1 MRNKQTKRGIFMSV
15 TVTMN
20 AKPYE
25 VADEHL
31 EMSLL
36 RYLREVLGLTG
47 AKCGCDRG
55 QCGSCNVLI
64 DGECRRSCLF
74 KMKKLDGKDI
84 LTVEGLADGDK
95 LHPIQE
101 SFIVEGVMQCGFC
114 TPGQI
119 MAVAGLLRKTLTPT
133 REEIDKAFKGV
144 LCRCGS
150 YPRVIKAIHR
160 AAAIMRGD
168 EWTDEKR
175 VFDDVIGSSYPMV
188 DAVGKVTGSLKYV
201 DDYYVPGMLCGKVVW
216 SEEPSAQLLGID
228 ASEAL
233 AVPGVVRVITHAD
246 CPDLYY
252 GPLTMDAPVLCG
264 GRIRSRAEPLALV
277 LAETQE
283 IANAAAKL
291 VKIDY
296 EILPAVFSPH
306 EALAPGAP
314 SVTTDYAKHGIPI
327 AGHSAPESDG
337 NVTLKLHLGKGDVE
351 KAFAEAAVIVD
362 EEYSSQR
369 IEHGYIEPECSITVP
384 LENGRY
390 VNYSNS
396 QAAFGARD
404 NCARALECDPEKVN
418 FCQIQ
423 VGGSFGG
430 KGDHLLRM
438 LSCVGTRV
446 TGRAVRVT
454 LSREDSLRYHN
465 KRHPF
470 EMHEKLAVAADGR
483 ILGLQNY
490 LLGDGGAYTYFSTRI
505 MPQAVCYSSGPY
517 VIPNFDSTGVVAF
530 TNNVSSGAMRG
541 YGSPQCLFAVESAID
556 EACRKLNMDPFAF
569 RRLNGLYPGAECGDG
584 QLAVDGHAYI
594 ATLDAVEKRVKEV
607 LLPMKEADPTI
618 GIGVASAW
626 RHTSGGLGPDE
637 DSNAD
642 LDFQDDGTF
651 LLRICVAE
659 MGNET
664 QISMAQLTAKAM
676 DVPYETI
683 RLGAMETDKLSWGG
697 AVMSSRGTFL
707 WGHNAI
713 GVGEKMVRAI
723 KDFLARYFSCGEEEF
738 DFRGGIVYRNGE
750 QLYTLP
756 ELAKLCKAKGVK
768 LTVHDYHRLPKT
780 MWPREDCN
788 ENHVIPPKD
797 YRIHD
802 TNSYLTL
809 AVAIKVDPV
818 TKRIKVLKMIEAA
831 DIGTVINPEAAR
843 RQLEG
848 GMIMTLGMALDEDF
862 VVENGVSKTDML
874 SKYKMIQMDGTPD
887 MEVIFVDNYDP
898 LGPKGAKG
906 VGEMGMLPVCPAIA
920 NAYYDATGVR
930 IRNLPLHK
938 HLP

>member
-15 TVTMN
+15 TVTIN
-20 AKPYE
+20 AKPHE

-314 SVTTDYAKHGIPI
+314 SVTTDYAKPGIPI

-351 KAFAEAAVIVD
+351 KAFAEAAVIID

-505 MPQAVCYSSGPY
+505 MPQGRLLQQRPLRH
-517 VIPNFDSTGVVAF
+517 PELRFDRCCGVHEQ
-530 TNNVSSGAMRG
+530 R
-541 YGSPQCLFAVESAID
+541 
-556 EACRKLNMDPFAF
+556 
-569 RRLNGLYPGAECGDG
+569 
-584 QLAVDGHAYI
+584 
-594 ATLDAVEKRVKEV
+594 
-607 LLPMKEADPTI
+607 
-618 GIGVASAW
+618 
-626 RHTSGGLGPDE
+626 
-637 DSNAD
+637 
-642 LDFQDDGTF
+642 
-651 LLRICVAE
+651 LLRRDARLRLAAVPVRR
-659 MGNET
+659 GKRHRRGLP
-664 QISMAQLTAKAM
+664 QAQHGSVR
-676 DVPYETI
+676 VPPSQRTLSRRGVRRRPARRRRS
-683 RLGAMETDKLSWGG
+683 RLY
-697 AVMSSRGTFL
+697 R
-707 WGHNAI
+707 H
-713 GVGEKMVRAI
+713 
-723 KDFLARYFSCGEEEF
+723 AR
-738 DFRGGIVYRNGE
+738 RGGKAREGGPSSHEGGRPDDRHRRGVRVAAHVRWSRPGRGLERRSGFSGRRHIPPAHLRGRNG
-750 QLYTLP
+750 
-756 ELAKLCKAKGVK
+756 
-768 LTVHDYHRLPKT
+768 
-780 MWPREDCN
+780 
-788 ENHVIPPKD
+788 
-797 YRIHD
+797 
-802 TNSYLTL
+802 
-809 AVAIKVDPV
+809 
-818 TKRIKVLKMIEAA
+818 
-831 DIGTVINPEAAR
+831 
-843 RQLEG
+843 
-848 GMIMTLGMALDEDF
+848 
-862 VVENGVSKTDML
+862 
-874 SKYKMIQMDGTPD
+874 
-887 MEVIFVDNYDP
+887 
-898 LGPKGAKG
+898 
-906 VGEMGMLPVCPAIA
+906 
-920 NAYYDATGVR
+920 
-930 IRNLPLHK
+930 
-938 HLP
+938 